1 MNESQADGDLLTGK
15 RYLVGGASQGLGYA
29 IAKQLV
35 EAGAQVALTARSS
48 DRLQQAAGTL
58 GENARAIGAD
68 IGVADEVIELAR
80 RAGADGPLNG
90 IVLNS
95 GGPPA
100 GDALTISDEAWIDA
114 FSALVLGPI
123 RIVRSLAERDMLAPG
138 CSIVLITSSSVKQ
151 LIPGLDV
158 SNVLRPAVAALGKC
172 LARELGPSVR
182 VNSVAPGRIDTG
194 RVRDLDRMR
203 ADRAG
208 IEPGEQRSRTA
219 QSISL
224 ERYGEPEELAR
235 AVTFLLSPA
244 SSYMTGSLLVVDGGL
259 TTATP

>member
-1 MNESQADGDLLTGK
+1 MTEHQADFNDLNGK
-15 RYLVGGASQGLGYA
+15 RFLVGGASQGLGYA

-35 EAGAQVALTARSS
+35 ESGALVTLTARRS
-48 DRLQQAAGTL
+48 DRLQQAADTL
-58 GENARAIGAD
+58 GDSATAIGAD
-68 IGVADEVIELAR
+68 LGDVAEVSELAR
-80 RAGADGPLNG
+80 LAGADGPLDG
-90 IVLNS
+90 IVINS

-100 GDALTISDEAWIDA
+100 GDALAISDEAWVAA

-123 RIVRSLAERDMLAPG
+123 RIARALADKNKLAAG

-172 LARELGPSVR
+172 LARDLGPSVR
-182 VNSVAPGRIDTG
+182 VNSVAPGRIDTN
-194 RVRDLDRMR
+194 RVRDLDGMR
-203 ADRAG
+203 AEKAG
-208 IEPGEQRSRTA
+208 IEPEEQRSRTA

-224 ERYGEPEELAR
+224 GRYGEPDELAR
-235 AVTFLLSPA
+235 VVAFLLSPA
-244 SSYMTGSLLVVDGGL
+244 SSYVTGSLLVVDGGL

>member
-1 MNESQADGDLLTGK
+1 MQPSVAE
-15 RYLVGGASQGLGYA
+15 LVH
-29 IAKQLV
+29 
-35 EAGAQVALTARSS
+35 
-48 DRLQQAAGTL
+48 
-58 GENARAIGAD
+58 
-68 IGVADEVIELAR
+68 
-80 RAGADGPLNG
+80 RAGADGPLDG
-90 IVLNS
+90 LVLNS

-100 GDALTISDEAWIDA
+100 GDALKISDEAWAAA

-123 RIVRSLAERDMLAPG
+123 RIVRALAEQHRLAPG

-151 LIPGLDV
+151 LIPGLDM

-172 LARELGPSVR
+172 MARELGPSVR

-203 ADRAG
+203 AEKAG
-208 IEPGEQRSRTA
+208 IAPEEQRIRTV

-224 ERYGEPEELAR
+224 ERYGAPEELAR

>member
-1 MNESQADGDLLTGK
+1 MTERQTDFNDLNGK
-15 RYLVGGASQGLGYA
+15 RFLVGGASQGLGYA
-29 IAKQLV
+29 IAKQLI
-35 EAGAQVALTARSS
+35 ESGASVTLTARRSE
-48 DRLQQAAGTL
+48 RLKRAAETL
-58 GENARAIGAD
+58 GGNATAIGAD
-68 IGVADEVIELAR
+68 LGDAAEVSELAR
-80 RAGADGPLNG
+80 RAGADGSLDG
-90 IVLNS
+90 IVVNS

-100 GDALTISDEAWIDA
+100 GDALTISDEAWTAA
-114 FSALVLGPI
+114 FSALLLGPI
-123 RIVRSLAERDMLAPG
+123 RILRALSEQDRLARG

-182 VNSVAPGRIDTG
+182 VNSVAPGRVDTG

-203 ADRAG
+203 AERAG
-208 IEPGEQRSRTA
+208 IEPEEQRSRTA

-224 ERYGEPEELAR
+224 DRYGEPEELAR
-235 AVTFLLSPA
+235 AVAFLLSPA